1 MVQKKR
7 GHLLMDQ
14 KKGSRVYGSERKGL
28 HLMDQKKGIL
38 LMDQKKRRPV
48 DGSEKKGLC

>member
-1 MVQKKR
+1 MVQKKKR
-7 GHLLMDQ
+7 SPVD
-14 KKGSRVYGSERKGL
+14 GSERKGL

-48 DGSEKKGLC
+48 DGSEKNGLC

>member
-1 MVQKKR
+1 MVQKKK

-14 KKGSRVYGSERKGL
+14 KKGYPVYGSERKGL

-48 DGSEKKGLC
+48 DGSEKNGLC